1 MREATEFERALSKFY
16 GREEL
21 EALQQ
26 AVVGIFGAGG
36 LGSNCAVS
44 LARSGVT
51 HFIVADFDVVELGN
65 LNRQYFFPHHV
76 GLYKV
81 DALRDILLQINPAIE
96 VTVYKEQLTAQT
108 IPQMYSEAHILV
120 EAFDGVDAKQMF
132 FESTLEMKQP
142 KVMVSGLAGI
152 GNSDAIRI
160 QALGDSMYMVGDGVS
175 GIDTYLPFAPKV
187 AIAANKEADIVLS
200 LILGRPIV

>member
-16 GREEL
+16 GTEEL

-76 GLYKV
+76 GQYKV

-108 IPQMYSEAHILV
+108 IPQIYSKAHILV

-160 QALGDSMYMVGDGVS
+160 QVLGGSMYIVGDGVS
-175 GIDTYLPFAPKV
+175 GIDTYPPFAPKV
-187 AIAANKEADIVLS
+187 AITANKEADIVLA

>member
-16 GREEL
+16 GTEEL

-36 LGSNCAVS
+36 VGSNCAVS

>member
-16 GREEL
+16 GTEEL

-120 EAFDGVDAKQMF
+120 EAFDGVDAKQIF

>member
-16 GREEL
+16 GTEEL

-108 IPQMYSEAHILV
+108 IPHMYSEAHILV

>member
-16 GREEL
+16 GTEEL

-108 IPQMYSEAHILV
+108 IPQIYSKAHILV
-120 EAFDGVDAKQMF
+120 EAFDGVDAKQIF

>member
-16 GREEL
+16 GTEEL

>member
-16 GREEL
+16 GTEEL

-65 LNRQYFFPHHV
+65 ISF
-76 GLYKV
+76 
-81 DALRDILLQINPAIE
+81 
-96 VTVYKEQLTAQT
+96 LT
-108 IPQMYSEAHILV
+108 MW
-120 EAFDGVDAKQMF
+120 
-132 FESTLEMKQP
+132 
-142 KVMVSGLAGI
+142 
-152 GNSDAIRI
+152 
-160 QALGDSMYMVGDGVS
+160 DS
-175 GIDTYLPFAPKV
+175 IK
-187 AIAANKEADIVLS
+187 
-200 LILGRPIV
+200 

>member
-16 GREEL
+16 GTEEL

-142 KVMVSGLAGI
+142 KVLVSGLAGI